1 LSMSDRLPTGLGGSM
16 GIGGFGI
23 EKLLLIFVIVLL
35 VFGAK
40 RIPEIAGS
48 MGKGIREFKKSINEL
63 QSGHADDGVQ
73 GGSEPAPPVERSV
86 ERREVKR
93 LM

>member
-1 LSMSDRLPTGLGGSM
+1 
-16 GIGGFGI
+16 
-23 EKLLLIFVIVLL
+23 
-35 VFGAK
+35 
-40 RIPEIAGS
+40 

-73 GGSEPAPPVERSV
+73 GGSEPAPPVERSA

>member
-1 LSMSDRLPTGLGGSM
+1 M
-16 GIGGFGI
+16 GFGGFGI
-23 EKLLLIFVIVLL
+23 EKLLLVFVIVLL

-63 QSGHADDGVQ
+63 QQGHADESVQ
-73 GGSEPAPPVERSV
+73 SGSEPAPPAERSA

>member
-1 LSMSDRLPTGLGGSM
+1 M
-16 GIGGFGI
+16 GFGGFGI
-23 EKLLLIFVIVLL
+23 EKLLLVFVIVLL

-63 QSGHADDGVQ
+63 QQGHADESVQ
-73 GGSEPAPPVERSV
+73 SGSEPASPAERSA